1 MATLDEFISANFTN
15 LDLIETGRRGRS
27 GVNALRTP
35 IPNIQIVEDPN
46 IVAIFENSRRGGVLE
61 VVPVILEGEEVNIL
75 PDASFERNTADVIRR
90 VNNTDRVDRTQ
101 TVLDRG
107 QMGQTVFDAR
117 IETVVPEIERPVEET
132 PVAAIVIEE
141 SLTDSLL
148 EPTQLTV
155 TQINQSTSR
164 SVLSFRQAETDQE
177 EQNVGA
183 ELQDG
188 VTNTISQEISA
199 NAILLTQQVVSD
211 IAAQQE
217 ELSLAIRA
225 GLEETRPEIY
235 QFDPN
240 TSLFTPPDANIQS
253 VQDALAAQQQA
264 AAVQDSGGDS
274 GGGFSF
280 GGFDYGGGG
289 G

>member
-27 GVNALRTP
+27 GVNALATP

-46 IVAIFENSRRGGVLE
+46 IVAIFEYSRRGGVRE
-61 VVPVILEGEEVNIL
+61 VVPVIVEDEEVNIL

-90 VNNTDRVDRTQ
+90 VNNTDRDDRTQ

-107 QMGQTVFDAR
+107 QRGQTVFDAR

-188 VTNTISQEISA
+188 VTNTVSQEISA
-199 NAILLTQQVVSD
+199 NDILLTQRVVSD

-225 GLEETRPEIY
+225 GLEDTRAEIY

-240 TSLFTPPDANIQS
+240 TSLFSPPDAVIQS
-253 VQDALAAQQQA
+253 VQDALAAEQQSA
-264 AAVQDSGGDS
+264 TVQDSGGDS
-274 GGGFSF
+274 GGDFSF